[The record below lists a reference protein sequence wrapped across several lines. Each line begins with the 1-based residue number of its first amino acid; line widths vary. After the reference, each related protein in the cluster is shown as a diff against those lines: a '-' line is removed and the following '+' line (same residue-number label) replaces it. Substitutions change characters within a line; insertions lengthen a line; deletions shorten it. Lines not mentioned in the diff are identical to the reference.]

1 MIIIVA
7 LALLVASAFITR
19 QLVRNSHRFSQ
30 MDIPNE
36 RSSHL
41 TPTPRGGGIAFV
53 TTSLVGFLLLLLNNS
68 LDAAEILALCCA
80 GAIVAIAGHL
90 DDRQK
95 ISGAMVRLIFHALGA
110 IILIVGIGFPSQI
123 SLFDRTVNTGVIGSI
138 LGVLYLVWLLNLFN
152 FMDGTDGIA
161 AIEAIFVCIAGAILN
176 YHVLSDIN
184 LSTASIIL
192 ATSTLGFLLY
202 NWSPAKIFMG
212 DSGSMIMGFLAA
224 LMTIY
229 FLQANERTTGVLL
242 LHIDAMVF
250 AFAVLI
256 IPVLDSVRVVFIRV
270 FILKRSPFSADRN
283 HIHHSLLDI
292 GLKHSQATLALVLV
306 NVFFIL
312 ITYYLNDYLRAM
324 YLLITISLLALA
336 FSQVPFLIKNH
347 QKKIG
352 RKKVV

>member
-1 MIIIVA
+1 MTIILS
-7 LALLVASAFITR
+7 LALLLVSAFITR
-19 QLVRNSHRFSQ
+19 QLVVNSHRFSK

-53 TTSLVGFLLLLLNNS
+53 AASLVGFLLLLLNS
-68 LDAAEILALCCA
+68 ELARADLLALCCA

-123 SLFDRTVNTGVIGSI
+123 SLFDRTIDTGIIGSI

-184 LSTASIIL
+184 FSAPSIIL
-192 ATSTLGFLLY
+192 ATSTFGFLLY
-202 NWSPAKIFMG
+202 NWAPAKIFMG
-212 DSGSMIMGFLAA
+212 DIGSGYLGIAIGGLSLVAAKQQHELLWVWIILLGVFVSDATVTLIRRLLQKQKPHVAHRSHAYQHLAIRFNSHSKVALIVLSINVVWLLPIASLVANKQLAGTTGVVVAYIPLLLAA
-224 LMTIY
+224 LI
-229 FLQANERTTGVLL
+229 LNAGK
-242 LHIDAMVF
+242 
-250 AFAVLI
+250 
-256 IPVLDSVRVVFIRV
+256 DS
-270 FILKRSPFSADRN
+270 
-283 HIHHSLLDI
+283 
-292 GLKHSQATLALVLV
+292 AT
-306 NVFFIL
+306 
-312 ITYYLNDYLRAM
+312 
-324 YLLITISLLALA
+324 S
-336 FSQVPFLIKNH
+336 
-347 QKKIG
+347 
-352 RKKVV
+352 